1 MEGMHSMEIAKGTVS
16 NPWYEWTWVSSL
28 LEPCVSNFTLG
39 PSWSVASCLASLFS
53 IYSTSCGLHYAY
65 VPCKGVKR
73 RGNWVWSWGKL
84 FGAIL
89 FFGTFS
95 DGLWEPS
102 KLWNGESKGEMVWEL
117 QYISRRVEELSQPQQ
132 CSGGGRESSWHLRGP
147 TLREGC
153 QLLYFNGYMGEN
165 PRNNLKNT
173 NVNMIKMSLKMYIL
187 S

>member
-1 MEGMHSMEIAKGTVS
+1 MEGMHSMDIAKGSVS
-16 NPWYEWTWVSSL
+16 NPLYTWTWVSSL
-28 LEPCVSNFTLG
+28 FEPCVSNFTLG
-39 PSWSVASCLASLFS
+39 PSWSAASRLAFLFS
-53 IYSTSCGLHYAY
+53 VYSTSCGLHYAY
-65 VPCKGVKR
+65 VICEGVKR
-73 RGNWVWSWGKL
+73 RENWVWSWGKL

-95 DGLWEPS
+95 DCLWEPS
-102 KLWNGESKGEMVWEL
+102 KLWNGESKWDMVWEL

-147 TLREGC
+147 TLWEGC

-165 PRNNLKNT
+165 SRNNLKNT